1 MGGSS
6 TRSYA
11 ALRESVGSF
20 STENL
25 RREASQPAVCETP
38 RCCISNS
45 DPLQIIVGRL
55 RSLSLGLVGRV
66 ALPGDEMSAAVFDYD
81 SYESARHAGEHLSNL
96 IPAEVVPSDGVDG
109 HLHFAGQ

>member
-11 ALRESVGSF
+11 ALRKSVGSS
-20 STENL
+20 STEDL
-25 RREASQPAVCETP
+25 QRKASQPAVCETP

-45 DPLQIIVGRL
+45 DPLQIVVGRL

-81 SYESARHAGEHLSNL
+81 SCESARHKGEHLSNL
-96 IPAEVVPSDGVDG
+96 ISAGVVPAGGVDG
-109 HLHFAGQ
+109 HVHFTC